1 MKPNPF
7 LSLLGSRKSIVGA
20 LALIIDA
27 LVYFFGHGDENS
39 KSAAMVSIA
48 GIAIAIITAIGKEDA
63 AEKSAAVTVCEGDGE
78 CSQNKDG
85 MQ

>member
-7 LSLLGSRKSIVGA
+7 LSLLGSRKSIVGVVGLLVVA
-20 LALIIDA
+20 A
-27 LVYFFGHGDENS
+27 VYFFGHGDENARS
-39 KSAAMVSIA
+39 VAMGAVA
-48 GIAIAIITAIGKEDA
+48 AIASTIINAIGKEDA